1 MRRATFD
8 MSKLR
13 LSLPAIIL
21 VVMAASFVILPQFLG
36 GKVNTLSVYTI
47 LQTFADYG
55 LVALAVG
62 LGMILAEYDLSAAAV
77 FGLGGLLAVKTGT
90 GSPVV
95 GILVASAAGLLIGAI
110 QGGIMARWRMR
121 SVEVTLGGLL
131 MVSGLTVVIAKQ
143 KTVIYDRLDVST
155 NLNQR
160 ILEVFSLRSL
170 IVLAVFIIAG
180 LVIGFTRFGRDVRA
194 TGGDRRSA
202 RLTGVPVTRT
212 VVGVF
217 AIGSLVAAFGGAFYG
232 LGVGSVAPDVGLAPL
247 VFATIASILGGV
259 TLSGGRGSPIG
270 IAAGVVSFATLQQTL
285 TTVNAPPYMNA
296 LITGGLLIL
305 VTLVTAPDIGRLGA
319 AIARLRFQYLRPAS
333 ASGSPAVVASED
345 AEKPAGG
352 RTKKGRKAGDG

>member
-1 MRRATFD
+1 MPRLRA
-8 MSKLR
+8 
-13 LSLPAIIL
+13 SLPVIVLTIMVAAF
-21 VVMAASFVILPQFLG
+21 VVLPQFLG

-77 FGLGGLLAVKTGT
+77 FGLGGLLAVETGG
-90 GSPVV
+90 GSPLV
-95 GILVASAAGLLIGAI
+95 GILVASAAGLLVGAI

-131 MVSGLTVVIAKQ
+131 IVSGLTLVIAKQ

-160 ILEVFSLRSL
+160 IFEVFSPRSL
-170 IVLAVFIIAG
+170 IVLAVFIVAA
-180 LVIGFTRFGRDVRA
+180 LVIGLTRFGRDVRA

-217 AIGSLVAAFGGAFYG
+217 AAGSFVAAFGGAFYG
-232 LGVGSVAPDVGLAPL
+232 LGVGSVAPDVGLNPL

-259 TLSGGRGSPIG
+259 TLSGGRGSPLG

-285 TTVNAPPYMNA
+285 TTVNAPPYMTA

-305 VTLVTAPDIGRLGA
+305 VTLATAPDIGRLGA
-319 AIARLRFQYLRPAS
+319 TAARLRFQYLRPG
-333 ASGSPAVVASED
+333 SGTSESV
-345 AEKPAGG
+345 GSG
-352 RTKKGRKAGDG
+352 KAGAASLPAPRGKSRKPGDD